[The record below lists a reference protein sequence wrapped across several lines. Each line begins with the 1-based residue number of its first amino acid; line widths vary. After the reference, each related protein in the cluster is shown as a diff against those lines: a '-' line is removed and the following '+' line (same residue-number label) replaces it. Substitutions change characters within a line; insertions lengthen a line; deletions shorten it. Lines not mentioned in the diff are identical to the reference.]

1 MLVLEWARWLIE
13 GSTCL
18 DQFPRDDCKTGT
30 FREQKTVERNPAV
43 WPSRHWQVLPCQGG
57 GHRGKQLHLLL
68 GEQQWPGQQMVG
80 RVREVGEEPV
90 RDGSRAQAQHHLHWW
105 GEPGIIFSHNALF
118 VALQYPQKMRLSFAS
133 VESVRPGWLLVRLPI
148 WQRVGVCEENQ
159 DGVPRANAGVTV
171 HNIFIVFPW
180 KLSLDVKCQCDHLT
194 RDHSRES
201 GTTQTGSL
209 SWVQPIFPGSWML
222 PSEEGKE
229 ANIEANVKKLSRFLG
244 LRRGSTLTCLRS
256 TPGETSL

>member
-68 GEQQWPGQQMVG
+68 GEQQWPGQQVVG

-90 RDGSRAQAQHHLHWW
+90 RDGSRAQAQHYLHRW
-105 GEPGIIFSHNALF
+105 GEPWIIFSHN
-118 VALQYPQKMRLSFAS
+118 ALQYPQKMRLVLCIGWICSTRLTPCAAPDLTTS
-133 VESVRPGWLLVRLPI
+133 RSLRGESRRSSSCKCRCDRSQYLHR
-148 WQRVGVCEENQ
+148 
-159 DGVPRANAGVTV
+159 
-171 HNIFIVFPW
+171 
-180 KLSLDVKCQCDHLT
+180 LSLKIIT
-194 RDHSRES
+194 RCEMSMWSPDTRSFQ
-201 GTTQTGSL
+201 GVGNDTDGILVLGAT
-209 SWVQPIFPGSWML
+209 
-222 PSEEGKE
+222 
-229 ANIEANVKKLSRFLG
+229 NIPWQLDAAI
-244 LRRGSTLTCLRS
+244 RRR
-256 TPGETSL
+256 